1 MKNYI
6 YLLAV
11 SLCMGLA
18 ACGDDDDENNGVVP
32 PVTNNNQNNQNDN
45 TQQTLPD
52 PEGTVTARI
61 TNDGVP
67 ENGIK
72 ISYSYVY
79 MDRVNNLCVKS
90 DGSQWTPSIISF
102 GKVAGL
108 AAITKVPEEG
118 YSDKVAT
125 SEGDGFVIRDYGF
138 RGYGISPGQAPVT
151 IYAYST
157 LCRMYLDAYI
167 RDAQGNIIGATL
179 KYQTGGDWVEK
190 DGE

>member
-32 PVTNNNQNNQNDN
+32 PVTNNNQNNN

-67 ENGIK
+67 ENGIN
-72 ISYSYVY
+72 INNNGSFVY
-79 MDRVNNLCVKS
+79 MDKVNNMCVKKGNNS
-90 DGSQWTPSIISF
+90 WTLSATIIDI

-108 AAITKVPEEG
+108 SSITKVPEEG
-118 YSDKVAT
+118 FSDKVAT
-125 SEGDGFVIRDYGF
+125 SEGDGLILKLSCTQSVYIPYQG
-138 RGYGISPGQAPVT
+138 SSN
-151 IYAYST
+151 IYYDNFY
-157 LCRMYLDAYI
+157 RIYLAEYI
-167 RDAQGNIIGATL
+167 RDALGNIIGATI
-179 KYQTGGDWVEK
+179 KYQTVTDWVEK